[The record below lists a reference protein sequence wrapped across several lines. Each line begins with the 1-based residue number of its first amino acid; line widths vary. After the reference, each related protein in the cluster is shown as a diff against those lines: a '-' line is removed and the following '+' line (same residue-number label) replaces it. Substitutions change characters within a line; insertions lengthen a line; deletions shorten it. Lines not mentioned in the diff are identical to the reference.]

1 MEQHT
6 TASDYSEG
14 YKAGYQHAQ
23 AFYTRRG
30 RHAHTVARHWR
41 SLPEH
46 PKGPRSLQ
54 VLTTLFPDLVRTLD
68 ALATHELDHTQI

>member
-41 SLPEH
+41 SSPST
-46 PKGPRSLQ
+46 PRAPAPS
-54 VLTTLFPDLVRTLD
+54 RC
-68 ALATHELDHTQI
+68 